1 MTTENRSNASKT
13 AHRRHCDRCRG
24 RRHRTDRLCLRF
36 ALSGIEP
43 ATGCSASSRRTNN
56 RSVCR
61 LSGAACEFEGAAY
74 ADVERRVETQKLQ
87 HPLAALGALVGMAF
101 VNPLVDAYATPDGVA
116 ALLAGMPPR
125 GEPGESP
132 PSASDQQSD
141 QVPSAQPPQEAPWAS
156 SASSASEGAHPA
168 SRAKGNAGYRDIDT
182 FAVSYARGGD
192 APPYSVVFHR
202 RGWFTWQL
210 DAVEL
215 PSVTL
220 GPSLRLPR

>member
-1 MTTENRSNASKT
+1 MTTENRSKPKKPLA
-13 AHRRHCDRCRG
+13 A
-24 RRHRTDRLCLRF
+24 
-36 ALSGIEP
+36 AI
-43 ATGCSASSRRTNN
+43 ATGIA
-56 RSVCR
+56 VIVVA
-61 LSGAACEFEGAAY
+61 LIVIAY
-74 ADVERRVETQKLQ
+74 ASPYLVLSRLRDAVQARDVQMIDRYVDYPALRASLKEQLTQMLSRRVETQKLQ

-125 GEPGESP
+125 GEPGEAP

-141 QVPSAQPPQEAPWAS
+141 DQAPPQQPPQEAPAS
-156 SASSASEGAHPA
+156 PASTAAQPA

-192 APPYSVVFHR
+192 TPAYSVIFHR

-215 PSVTL
+215 LS
-220 GPSLRLPR
+220 